1 MVCHDHTIALQY
13 EQQSETPPISM
24 SKKKKKM
31 KRHLSARWHLLN
43 LLSPVT
49 YRSDRIGTGVGPDT
63 QGRQCFGCQCLN
75 ILIIN

>member
-1 MVCHDHTIALQY
+1 MVCHDHTTALQY

-24 SKKKKKM
+24 RRKKKKM

-49 YRSDRIGTGVGPDT
+49 EVIELV
-63 QGRQCFGCQCLN
+63 QVLVL
-75 ILIIN
+75 ILRVDSALDVSF